1 MFASISIPLKLKGR
15 HSVADVQSQTVQVL
29 AGHTN
34 YVTSLILRGEML
46 ISGSYDETYA
56 LPILRITPAAPF
68 PLAGETR
75 MEAGADS

>member
-1 MFASISIPLKLKGR
+1 M
-15 HSVADVQSQTVQVL
+15 ADVQSQTVQVL

-46 ISGSYDETYA
+46 ISGSYDETCA

-68 PLAGETR
+68 ALAGETR
-75 MEAGADS
+75 LEVGADS